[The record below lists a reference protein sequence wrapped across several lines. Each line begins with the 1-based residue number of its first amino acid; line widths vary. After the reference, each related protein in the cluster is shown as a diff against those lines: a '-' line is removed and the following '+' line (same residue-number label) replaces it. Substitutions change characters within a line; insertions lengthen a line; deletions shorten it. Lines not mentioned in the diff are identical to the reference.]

1 MDSNTQNTMRPQKH
15 LTLLTNDSTFD
26 DLIEAVDRDVHDI
39 KARIDELRES
49 NLFHR
54 TDSYVLTHLR
64 DWADLKIIHRH
75 LLRHK
80 TTMAPSSNG

>member
-1 MDSNTQNTMRPQKH
+1 MMRPQKH
-15 LTLLTNDSTFD
+15 LVELADDSTFD
-26 DLIEAVDRDVHDI
+26 ELIEAVAQDVDDI
-39 KARIDELRES
+39 KNRIDELRDS

-54 TDSYVLTHLR
+54 NDSYVLTHLR